1 MHRYHILIEYVGTSF
16 IGWQIQKKGNS
27 IQKKIQSS
35 LSKLLKQKIRL
46 YASGRTDAGV
56 HALGQ
61 VAHFDLKKN
70 FNIDKVRDGLNHHL
84 RPNPIAILKVEN
96 ASDSFHAR
104 FSAKQRT
111 YEYLITNRRAPLT
124 IKKNKSW
131 SIFKTIELE
140 KMRYEANFFIGK
152 HDLQA
157 FRSIDC
163 QSNTSIKTIDKIEIS
178 KNNENLNISISAK
191 SFLHSQVRI
200 MVGTLVEIGKG
211 KITESITQIIK
222 SKDRTR
228 AGVTAPAHGL
238 YLVKVNY

>member
-1 MHRYHILIEYVGTSF
+1 
-16 IGWQIQKKGNS
+16 
-27 IQKKIQSS
+27 
-35 LSKLLKQKIRL
+35 
-46 YASGRTDAGV
+46 
-56 HALGQ
+56 
-61 VAHFDLKKN
+61 
-70 FNIDKVRDGLNHHL
+70 
-84 RPNPIAILKVEN
+84 
-96 ASDSFHAR
+96 
-104 FSAKQRT
+104 
-111 YEYLITNRRAPLT
+111 
-124 IKKNKSW
+124 
-131 SIFKTIELE
+131 
-140 KMRYEANFFIGK
+140 MRYEANFFIGK

-163 QSNTSIKTIDKIEIS
+163 QSNTSIKTIDEIKIS

-211 KITESITQIIK
+211 KITDSITQIIQ